1 MVLNICNEEY
11 VIKFSTRLYAD
22 GNILDEVQALSQKS
36 DDEGIANLKPFL
48 NCVVELVLA
57 GLQKDKNHT
66 DFHYDLDSEAEKKE
80 KRLLVFDL
88 LDEFVEDGGSIFDLF
103 GQLTEE
109 LQTRGFLGNLSNKE
123 NKENDSTVA
132 EK

>member
-1 MVLNICNEEY
+1 MKVNICNEEY
-11 VIKFSTRLYAD
+11 TIKFSTRLYAE
-22 GNILDEVQALSQKS
+22 GNILDEVSALSKS
-36 DDEGIANLKPFL
+36 DDDGIANLKPFL

-109 LQTRGFLGNLSNKE
+109 LQTRGFLGNLKKQE
-123 NKENDSTVA
+123 EVAKKKTVA
-132 EK
+132 KK

>member
-1 MVLNICNEEY
+1 MLLNIANSQINVECVSKRGNFNESIDIEKQGGDLK
-11 VIKFSTRLYAD
+11 IGIDSKLL
-22 GNILDEVQALSQKS
+22 LDALKCI
-36 DDEGIANLKPFL
+36 EFEKTVF
-48 NCVVELVLA
+48 
-57 GLQKDKNHT
+57 

-123 NKENDSTVA
+123 NKENNSTVA